1 MAQAT
6 STGRLAGK
14 VTLVTGGSTGIGRS
28 AALAI
33 AREGS
38 KVVVS
43 ADRSVKGGEETV
55 AMIREAGGEATFIRA
70 NIARSAEVEA
80 LIAKTVETY
89 GALDCAFNNAGV
101 EVSKRGPAAECPED
115 EWDRV
120 VDVNLKGTWLC
131 MKYEIPEMLKA
142 GAGAI
147 VNTSSTTGLRGYGNI
162 SPYVAS
168 KHGIV
173 GLTKAVAVEYGQ
185 KGVRVNCLCPGGVM
199 TPQLERILATGRKP
213 STGVLGRFGKPE
225 EVAEVVVFLLSKD
238 AVLMHGHALPLD
250 GGLTMMAANPG

>member
-1 MAQAT
+1 MA
-6 STGRLAGK
+6 SGSNGRLAGK
-14 VTLVTGGSTGIGRS
+14 VTLVTGGSTGIGR
-28 AALAI
+28 AAAIAI

-43 ADRSVKGGEETV
+43 ADRSVKAGEETV
-55 AMIREAGGEATFIRA
+55 AMIRDAGGEASFFRA
-70 NIARSAEVEA
+70 NIAVAVEVEA
-80 LIAKTVETY
+80 LVGKVVETY

-101 EVSKRGPAAECPED
+101 EVSKRGPTAECPED

-131 MKYEIPEMLKA
+131 MKYEIPHMLKA

-173 GLTKAVAVEYGQ
+173 GLTKAVAVEYGKQ
-185 KGVRVNCLCPGGVM
+185 GVRVNCLCPGGVL

-213 STGVLGRFGKPE
+213 STGVLGRFGQPE

-250 GGLTMMAANPG
+250 GGLTMMAAVP

>member
-1 MAQAT
+1 MAQAA
-6 STGRLAGK
+6 SNGRLAGK

-28 AALAI
+28 AAIAI

-43 ADRSVKGGEETV
+43 ADVNVKGGEETV
-55 AMIREAGGEATFIRA
+55 SIIRAAGGEATFFRA
-70 NIARSAEVEA
+70 NIAKAAEVEA
-80 LIAKTVETY
+80 LVGKVVDTY
-89 GALDCAFNNAGV
+89 GALHCAFNNAGV
-101 EVSKRGPAAECPED
+101 EVSKRGPAADCPEE

-131 MKYEIPEMLKA
+131 MKYEIPRMLEA

-147 VNTSSTTGLRGYGNI
+147 LNTSSTTGLRGYGNI

-173 GLTKAVAVEYGQ
+173 GLTKAVAVEYGRQ
-185 KGVRVNCLCPGGVM
+185 GVRVNCLCPGGVM
-199 TPQLERILATGRKP
+199 TPQLERILATGRRP

-225 EVAEVVVFLLSKD
+225 EVAEVVVFMLSD
-238 AVLMHGHALPLD
+238 AAALMHGHALPLD